1 MKAEVVLMGMVI
13 LSACIVVVVQTI
25 QTGHAPAWFE
35 SSILP
40 VIIASL
46 MSIKLGV
53 EQTIMLEQK
62 DEEEDNDACQ

>member
-13 LSACIVVVVQTI
+13 LSTCIVVVVQTI
-25 QTGHAPAWFE
+25 HDGRPPSWFE
-35 SSILP
+35 SSLLP

-53 EQTIMLEQK
+53 EQTIMLEHK
-62 DEEEDNDACQ
+62 DEEDDDACK